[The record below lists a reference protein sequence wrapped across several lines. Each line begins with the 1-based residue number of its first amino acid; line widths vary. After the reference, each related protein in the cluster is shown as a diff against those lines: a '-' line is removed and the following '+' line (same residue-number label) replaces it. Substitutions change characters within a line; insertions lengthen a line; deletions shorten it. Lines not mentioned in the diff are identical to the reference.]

1 MITYGVLYEFIL
13 IHLGSWLRSELAVHH
28 IPPSWRML
36 CFGQFCWSSLVL
48 SFSGVRVSASRSGSW
63 VGGVQSM
70 GSGSLGC
77 TVRVGTEWMEA
88 VWNELLDSWESEER
102 MTIFC
107 PKVEQL
113 GLMLSGV

>member
-1 MITYGVLYEFIL
+1 M
-13 IHLGSWLRSELAVHH
+13 
-28 IPPSWRML
+28 
-36 CFGQFCWSSLVL
+36 
-48 SFSGVRVSASRSGSW
+48 SASRSGSW

-88 VWNELLDSWESEER
+88 VWKELLDSWESEDR
-102 MTIFC
+102 MTISC